1 MSEAKDFVIHE
12 GVLIKY
18 KGNKIGKDFALPE
31 GIIGIGNNVF
41 AYKEWDCD
49 RLVIPESVE
58 TIGKKAFSAIY
69 GSEVDEIIVRGNI
82 KEIGASAFEGLRI
95 KKIVFEGHVEKIGDW
110 AFLYTHIDSF
120 SVAGG
125 IKAIGK
131 KSFSDCKGPKMIDT
145 PWIGKISKEA
155 FEGSSDIDVDAVMAL
170 LNNKPT
176 ELPSAERKKPKAA
189 KIKLSAEEE
198 ALCAPF
204 RDIFDETAL
213 DKTYKK
219 HKGTDEHIA
228 DVKLASGVAAP
239 GYLIKCAIVPYAE
252 QLVGRPNKISEYKTA
267 CYETRLNA
275 MADRAEALLD
285 KETLMSALKKLR
297 SEGSS
302 AWLLPYGR
310 YANTEEIRQLLS
322 DMKVWENWS
331 AFGSVGRSD
340 IIIARGALLLSDT
353 KEAILHIDKVGQLA
367 AYAQTRGTDADTIRD
382 TVLSEFGFDEN
393 RKIRFD
399 LGGNAVIVAIDQDL
413 SLKLTDEA
421 TGKTV
426 KSVPKKNADL
436 ELHKAVS
443 ASIKNLNKDIKNV
456 VSNRKKALLAE
467 YLSGASREVT
477 DWKSLYLKNPVLN
490 AVAQLVV
497 WYQDGKTFTL
507 TTDGAVDYNGDTYTL
522 TDAPISVAHP
532 IEVSDQ
538 LTAWQSYFVSRG
550 LKQPFEQVWE
560 PAYKEDDLKA
570 DRFKGYLLPVS
581 RIINM
586 EQHGIHS
593 YGFKYYSDDYGFTLT
608 DCELSYEDLGG
619 YYFPERDNK
628 LTLGEFSFDKLTRY
642 VNHIVYLF
650 DKWTVAD
657 RILADD
663 VSVASCLHQ
672 FTLAQIMEFIQLAG
686 ENKCPNVTTIL
697 LDFKQKNFPEFDPFA
712 EFTLE

>member
-1 MSEAKDFVIHE
+1 
-12 GVLIKY
+12 
-18 KGNKIGKDFALPE
+18 
-31 GIIGIGNNVF
+31 
-41 AYKEWDCD
+41 
-49 RLVIPESVE
+49 
-58 TIGKKAFSAIY
+58 
-69 GSEVDEIIVRGNI
+69 
-82 KEIGASAFEGLRI
+82 
-95 KKIVFEGHVEKIGDW
+95 
-110 AFLYTHIDSF
+110 
-120 SVAGG
+120 
-125 IKAIGK
+125 
-131 KSFSDCKGPKMIDT
+131 
-145 PWIGKISKEA
+145 
-155 FEGSSDIDVDAVMAL
+155 
-170 LNNKPT
+170 
-176 ELPSAERKKPKAA
+176 
-189 KIKLSAEEE
+189 
-198 ALCAPF
+198 
-204 RDIFDETAL
+204 
-213 DKTYKK
+213 
-219 HKGTDEHIA
+219 
-228 DVKLASGVAAP
+228 
-239 GYLIKCAIVPYAE
+239 
-252 QLVGRPNKISEYKTA
+252 
-267 CYETRLNA
+267 
-275 MADRAEALLD
+275 MADRAAALLD

-467 YLSGASREVT
+467 YLSGASRELT

-608 DCELSYEDLGG
+608 DCELSYDKDWRG
-619 YYFPERDNK
+619 YYFPEIDNK
-628 LTLGEFSFDKLTRY
+628 LILGEFSFDKLTRY

-672 FTLAQIMEFIQLAG
+672 FTLAQIMEFIRLAV